1 MDSKRITALRAIM
14 KREGIDYYYIPTADF
29 HESEYVV
36 EYFKARKF
44 ITGFT
49 GSAGVAVIGQEEA
62 WLWTDGRYFIQA
74 AAQIE
79 GSGFGLM
86 KMGQEGVPTVM
97 QYLGEKLQEG
107 QCIGFDAR
115 VVNTNDAKEFAKIAA
130 KKHGSL
136 KTDKDLLD
144 EVWTDRP
151 ALVHQP
157 ADVLKDEF
165 NGEATASKLARVREQ
180 MEKEEAQY
188 HIIST
193 LDDIAWILNVR
204 GNDIPH
210 VPVVLSFLVIGKE
223 DTMWFVEENALSDA
237 VKEMAAEC
245 GITIRPY
252 EDVYAYAATI
262 PEHSTVLLDKR
273 KVNYRI
279 TNALSETVHIVSKAN
294 PSQLMKAIKNEIE
307 LENTRKAHLLDGI
320 AVTKFMYWLKK
331 NVGKI
336 PMDEV
341 SVSDYLQ
348 SLREQMEGYRD
359 ISFDT
364 IAGYNANAAMMHYSA
379 TETDKKNI
387 EPEGLY
393 LVDSGGQYVGGTTD
407 VTRTIALGPVTD
419 TMKKHFS
426 KTACGMLR
434 LADTRFL
441 YGCTGKNVD
450 IMAREPLW
458 ECYIDYKC
466 GTGHGIGYILNVHEG
481 PQNIRWRFNPGVK
494 EAVLEEGMIV
504 SDEPG
509 VYIEGSHGIRIENIL
524 EVVKEEKNGDGQ
536 FMAFRHLTYVPVD
549 LDVIDTQYMEPS
561 DVRKLNAYHAEVYK
575 RLSPYFEG
583 EELEMLKKATR
594 AV

>member
-136 KTDKDLLD
+136 KIDKDLLD

-223 DTMWFVEENALSDA
+223 DAMWFVEENALSDA

-245 GITIRPY
+245 GITIRSY

-262 PEHSTVLLDKR
+262 PENSTVLLDKR

-364 IAGYNANAAMMHYSA
+364 IAGYNANAAMMHYKA
-379 TETDKKNI
+379 
-387 EPEGLY
+387 EPDTAAKLEPQGML
-393 LVDSGGQYVGGTTD
+393 LVDSGGHYDTGTTD
-407 VTRTIALGPVTD
+407 ITRTFVLGPISD
-419 TMKKHFS
+419 IQKKHFTMVVKS
-426 KTACGMLR
+426 NLN
-434 LADTRFL
+434 LANVKFL
-441 YGCTGKNVD
+441 YGCNGISLDV
-450 IMAREPLW
+450 ICREPIWKENL
-458 ECYIDYKC
+458 DYQC
-466 GTGHGIGYILNVHEG
+466 GTGHGVGYLLNVHEG
-481 PQNIRWRFNPGVK
+481 PNSFRWQYRPGFDNPF
-494 EAVLEEGMIV
+494 EAGMITT
-504 SDEPG
+504 DEPG
-509 VYIEGSHGIRIENIL
+509 IYLQDQYGIRTENELIC
-524 EVVKEEKNGDGQ
+524 VKGEKNQYGQ
-536 FMAFRHLTYVPVD
+536 FMGFENITYVPID
-549 LDVIDTQYMEPS
+549 LDGIDKQY
-561 DVRKLNAYHAEVYK
+561 LNAEDVKQLNDYHKMVYEK
-575 RLSPYFEG
+575 ISPYMTP
-583 EELEMLKKATR
+583 EENEWLKEYTR
-594 AV
+594 AI

>member
-74 AAQIE
+74 ASQIE

-136 KTDKDLLD
+136 KTDNDLLD

-223 DTMWFVEENALSDA
+223 DAMWFVEENALSDA

-262 PEHSTVLLDKR
+262 PENSTVLLDKR

-294 PSQLMKAIKNEIE
+294 PSQLMKSIKNEIE

-364 IAGYNANAAMMHYSA
+364 IAGYNANAAMMHYKA
-379 TETDKKNI
+379 
-387 EPEGLY
+387 EPDTAAKLEPQGML
-393 LVDSGGQYVGGTTD
+393 LVDSGGHYDTGTTD
-407 VTRTIALGPVTD
+407 ITRTFVLGPISD
-419 TMKKHFS
+419 IQKKHFTMVVKS
-426 KTACGMLR
+426 NLN
-434 LADTRFL
+434 LANVKFL
-441 YGCTGKNVD
+441 YGCNGISLDV
-450 IMAREPLW
+450 ICREPIWKENL
-458 ECYIDYKC
+458 DYQC
-466 GTGHGIGYILNVHEG
+466 GTGHGVGYLLNVHEG
-481 PQNIRWRFNPGVK
+481 PNSFRWQYRPGFDNPF
-494 EAVLEEGMIV
+494 EAGMITT
-504 SDEPG
+504 DEPG
-509 VYIEGSHGIRIENIL
+509 IYLQDQYGIRTENELICF
-524 EVVKEEKNGDGQ
+524 KGEKNQYGQ
-536 FMAFRHLTYVPVD
+536 FMGFENITYVPID
-549 LDVIDTQYMEPS
+549 LDGIDKQY
-561 DVRKLNAYHAEVYK
+561 LNAEDVKQLNDYHKMVYEK
-575 RLSPYFEG
+575 ISPYMTS
-583 EELEMLKKATR
+583 EENEWLKEYTR
-594 AV
+594 AI

>member
-74 AAQIE
+74 ASQIE

-151 ALVHQP
+151 ELVHQP

-180 MEKEEAQY
+180 MEKEDAQY

-204 GNDIPH
+204 GDDIPH

-223 DTMWFVEENALSDA
+223 DAMWFVEENALSDA

-262 PEHSTVLLDKR
+262 PENSTVLLDKR

-364 IAGYNANAAMMHYSA
+364 IAGYNANAAMMHYKA
-379 TETDKKNI
+379 
-387 EPEGLY
+387 EPDTAAKLEPQGML
-393 LVDSGGQYVGGTTD
+393 LVDSGGHYDTGTTD
-407 VTRTIALGPVTD
+407 ITRTFVLGPISD
-419 TMKKHFS
+419 IQKKHFTMVVKS
-426 KTACGMLR
+426 NLN
-434 LADTRFL
+434 LANVKFL
-441 YGCTGKNVD
+441 YGCNGISLDV
-450 IMAREPLW
+450 ICREPIWKENL
-458 ECYIDYKC
+458 DYQC
-466 GTGHGIGYILNVHEG
+466 GTGHGVGYLLNVHEG
-481 PQNIRWRFNPGVK
+481 PNSFRWQYRPGFDNPF
-494 EAVLEEGMIV
+494 EAGMITT
-504 SDEPG
+504 DEPG
-509 VYIEGSHGIRIENIL
+509 IYLQDQYGIRTENELIC
-524 EVVKEEKNGDGQ
+524 VKGEKNQYGQ
-536 FMAFRHLTYVPVD
+536 FMGFENITYVPID
-549 LDVIDTQYMEPS
+549 LDGIDKQY
-561 DVRKLNAYHAEVYK
+561 LNAEDVKQLNDYHKMVYEK
-575 RLSPYFEG
+575 ISPYMTP
-583 EELEMLKKATR
+583 EENEWLKEYTR
-594 AV
+594 EI

>member
-136 KTDKDLLD
+136 KTDNDLLD

-180 MEKEEAQY
+180 MEREEAQY

-223 DTMWFVEENALSDA
+223 DAMWFVEENALSDA

-262 PEHSTVLLDKR
+262 PENSTVLLDKR

-364 IAGYNANAAMMHYSA
+364 IAGYNANAAMMHYKA
-379 TETDKKNI
+379 
-387 EPEGLY
+387 EPDTAAKLEPQGML
-393 LVDSGGQYVGGTTD
+393 LVDSGGHYDTGTTD
-407 VTRTIALGPVTD
+407 ITRTFVLGPISD
-419 TMKKHFS
+419 IQKKHFTMVVKS
-426 KTACGMLR
+426 NLN
-434 LADTRFL
+434 LANVKFL
-441 YGCTGKNVD
+441 YGCNGISLDV
-450 IMAREPLW
+450 ICREPIWKENL
-458 ECYIDYKC
+458 DYQC
-466 GTGHGIGYILNVHEG
+466 GTGHGVGYLLNVHEG
-481 PQNIRWRFNPGVK
+481 PNSFRWQYRPGFDNPF
-494 EAVLEEGMIV
+494 EAGMITT
-504 SDEPG
+504 DEPG
-509 VYIEGSHGIRIENIL
+509 IYLQDQYGIRTENELIC
-524 EVVKEEKNGDGQ
+524 VKGEKNQYGQ
-536 FMAFRHLTYVPVD
+536 FMGFENITYVPID
-549 LDVIDTQYMEPS
+549 LDGIDKQY
-561 DVRKLNAYHAEVYK
+561 LNAEDVKQLNDYHKMVYEK
-575 RLSPYFEG
+575 ISPYMTP
-583 EELEMLKKATR
+583 EENEWLKEYTR
-594 AV
+594 EI

>member
-74 AAQIE
+74 ASQIE

-157 ADVLKDEF
+157 ADVLKYEF

-223 DTMWFVEENALSDA
+223 DAMWFVEENALSDA

-262 PEHSTVLLDKR
+262 PEHSTVFLDKR

-364 IAGYNANAAMMHYSA
+364 IAGYNANAAMMHYKA
-379 TETDKKNI
+379 
-387 EPEGLY
+387 EPDTAAKLEPQGML
-393 LVDSGGQYVGGTTD
+393 LVDSGGHYDTGTTD
-407 VTRTIALGPVTD
+407 ITRTFVLGPISD
-419 TMKKHFS
+419 IQKKHFTMVVKS
-426 KTACGMLR
+426 NLN
-434 LADTRFL
+434 LANVKFL
-441 YGCTGKNVD
+441 YGCNGISLDV
-450 IMAREPLW
+450 ICREPIWKENL
-458 ECYIDYKC
+458 DYQC
-466 GTGHGIGYILNVHEG
+466 GTGHGVGYLLNVHEG
-481 PQNIRWRFNPGVK
+481 PNSFRWQYRPGFDNPF
-494 EAVLEEGMIV
+494 EAGMITT
-504 SDEPG
+504 DEPG
-509 VYIEGSHGIRIENIL
+509 IYLQDQYGIRTENELIC
-524 EVVKEEKNGDGQ
+524 VKGEKNQYGQ
-536 FMAFRHLTYVPVD
+536 FMGFENITYVPID
-549 LDVIDTQYMEPS
+549 LDGIDKQY
-561 DVRKLNAYHAEVYK
+561 LNAEDVKQLNDYHKMVYEK
-575 RLSPYFEG
+575 ISPYMTP
-583 EELEMLKKATR
+583 EENEWLKEYTR
-594 AV
+594 EI

>member
-74 AAQIE
+74 ASQIE

-136 KTDKDLLD
+136 KTDNDLLD

-223 DTMWFVEENALSDA
+223 DAMWFVEENALSDA

-245 GITIRPY
+245 GITIRQY

-262 PEHSTVLLDKR
+262 PENSTVLLDKR

-364 IAGYNANAAMMHYSA
+364 IAGYNANAAMMHYKA
-379 TETDKKNI
+379 
-387 EPEGLY
+387 EPDTAAKLEPQGML
-393 LVDSGGQYVGGTTD
+393 LVDSGGHYDTGTTD
-407 VTRTIALGPVTD
+407 ITRTFVLGPISD
-419 TMKKHFS
+419 IQKKHFTMVVKS
-426 KTACGMLR
+426 NLN
-434 LADTRFL
+434 LANVKFL
-441 YGCTGKNVD
+441 YGCNGISLDV
-450 IMAREPLW
+450 ICREPIWKENL
-458 ECYIDYKC
+458 DYQC
-466 GTGHGIGYILNVHEG
+466 GTGHGVGYLLNVHEG
-481 PQNIRWRFNPGVK
+481 PNSFRWQYRPGFDNPF
-494 EAVLEEGMIV
+494 EAGMITT
-504 SDEPG
+504 DEPG
-509 VYIEGSHGIRIENIL
+509 IYLQDQYGIRTENELICF
-524 EVVKEEKNGDGQ
+524 KGEKNQYGQ
-536 FMAFRHLTYVPVD
+536 FMGFENITYVPID
-549 LDVIDTQYMEPS
+549 LDGIDKQY
-561 DVRKLNAYHAEVYK
+561 LNAEDVKQLNDYHKMVYEK
-575 RLSPYFEG
+575 ISPYMTP
-583 EELEMLKKATR
+583 EENEWLKEYTR
-594 AV
+594 AI

>member
-136 KTDKDLLD
+136 KIDKDLLD

-223 DTMWFVEENALSDA
+223 DAMWFVEENALSDA

-262 PEHSTVLLDKR
+262 PENSTVLLDKR

-364 IAGYNANAAMMHYSA
+364 IAGYNANAAMMHYKA
-379 TETDKKNI
+379 
-387 EPEGLY
+387 EPDTAAKLEPQGML
-393 LVDSGGQYVGGTTD
+393 LVDSGGHYDTGTTD
-407 VTRTIALGPVTD
+407 ITRTFVLGPISD
-419 TMKKHFS
+419 IQKKHFTMVVKS
-426 KTACGMLR
+426 NLN
-434 LADTRFL
+434 LANVKFL
-441 YGCTGKNVD
+441 YGCNGISLDV
-450 IMAREPLW
+450 ICREPIWKENL
-458 ECYIDYKC
+458 DYQC
-466 GTGHGIGYILNVHEG
+466 GTGHGVGYLLNVHEG
-481 PQNIRWRFNPGVK
+481 PNSFRWQYRPGFDNPF
-494 EAVLEEGMIV
+494 EAGMITT
-504 SDEPG
+504 DEPG
-509 VYIEGSHGIRIENIL
+509 IYLQDQYGIRTENELICF
-524 EVVKEEKNGDGQ
+524 KGEKNQYGQ
-536 FMAFRHLTYVPVD
+536 FMGFENITYVPID
-549 LDVIDTQYMEPS
+549 LDGIDKQYLSAE
-561 DVRKLNAYHAEVYK
+561 DVKQLNDYHKMVYEK
-575 RLSPYFEG
+575 ISPYMTP
-583 EELEMLKKATR
+583 EENEWLKEYTR
-594 AV
+594 AI

>member
-136 KTDKDLLD
+136 KTDNDLLD

-151 ALVHQP
+151 ALVHQQ
-157 ADVLKDEF
+157 ANVLKDEF

-180 MEKEEAQY
+180 MENEEAQY

-223 DTMWFVEENALSDA
+223 DAMWFVEENALSNA
-237 VKEMAAEC
+237 VKGMAAEC

-262 PEHSTVLLDKR
+262 PENSTVLLDKR

-364 IAGYNANAAMMHYSA
+364 IAGYNANAAMMHYKA
-379 TETDKKNI
+379 
-387 EPEGLY
+387 EPDTAAKLEPQGML
-393 LVDSGGQYVGGTTD
+393 LVDSGGHYDTGTTD
-407 VTRTIALGPVTD
+407 ITRTFVLGPISD
-419 TMKKHFS
+419 IQKKHFTMVVKS
-426 KTACGMLR
+426 NLN
-434 LADTRFL
+434 LANVKFL
-441 YGCTGKNVD
+441 YGCNGISLDV
-450 IMAREPLW
+450 ICREPIWKENL
-458 ECYIDYKC
+458 DYQC
-466 GTGHGIGYILNVHEG
+466 GTGHGVGYLLNVHEG
-481 PQNIRWRFNPGVK
+481 PNSFRWQYRPGFDNPF
-494 EAVLEEGMIV
+494 EAGMITT
-504 SDEPG
+504 DEPG
-509 VYIEGSHGIRIENIL
+509 IYLQDQYGIRTENELIC
-524 EVVKEEKNGDGQ
+524 VKGEKNQYGQ
-536 FMAFRHLTYVPVD
+536 FMGFENITYVPID
-549 LDVIDTQYMEPS
+549 LDGIDKQY
-561 DVRKLNAYHAEVYK
+561 LNAEDVKQLNDYHKMVYEK
-575 RLSPYFEG
+575 ISPYMTP
-583 EELEMLKKATR
+583 EENEWLKEYTR
-594 AV
+594 EI

>member
-62 WLWTDGRYFIQA
+62 WLWTDGRCFIQA

-136 KTDKDLLD
+136 KTDNDLLD

-223 DTMWFVEENALSDA
+223 DAMWFVEENALSDA

-262 PEHSTVLLDKR
+262 PENSTVLLDKR

-294 PSQLMKAIKNEIE
+294 PSQLMKSIKNEIE

-364 IAGYNANAAMMHYSA
+364 IAGYNANAAMMHYKA
-379 TETDKKNI
+379 
-387 EPEGLY
+387 EPDTAAKLEPQGML
-393 LVDSGGQYVGGTTD
+393 LVDSGGHYDTGTTD
-407 VTRTIALGPVTD
+407 ITRTFVLGPISD
-419 TMKKHFS
+419 IQKKHFTMVVKS
-426 KTACGMLR
+426 NLN
-434 LADTRFL
+434 LANVKFL
-441 YGCTGKNVD
+441 YGCNGISLDV
-450 IMAREPLW
+450 ICREPIWKENL
-458 ECYIDYKC
+458 DYQC
-466 GTGHGIGYILNVHEG
+466 GTGHGVGYLLNVHEG
-481 PQNIRWRFNPGVK
+481 PNSFRWQYRPGFDNPF
-494 EAVLEEGMIV
+494 EAGMITT
-504 SDEPG
+504 DEPG
-509 VYIEGSHGIRIENIL
+509 IYLQDQYGIRTENELIC
-524 EVVKEEKNGDGQ
+524 VKGEKNQYGQ
-536 FMAFRHLTYVPVD
+536 FMGFENITYVPID
-549 LDVIDTQYMEPS
+549 LDGIDKQH
-561 DVRKLNAYHAEVYK
+561 LNAEDVKQLNDYHKMVYEK
-575 RLSPYFEG
+575 ISPYMTP
-583 EELEMLKKATR
+583 EENEWLKEYTR
-594 AV
+594 EI

>member
-74 AAQIE
+74 ANQIE

-136 KTDKDLLD
+136 KTDNDLLD

-180 MEKEEAQY
+180 MEKEDAQY

-204 GNDIPH
+204 GDDIPH

-223 DTMWFVEENALSDA
+223 DAMWFVEENALSDA

-262 PEHSTVLLDKR
+262 PENSTVLLDKR

-364 IAGYNANAAMMHYSA
+364 IAGYNANAAMMHYKA
-379 TETDKKNI
+379 
-387 EPEGLY
+387 EPDTAAKLEPQGML
-393 LVDSGGQYVGGTTD
+393 LVDSGGHYDTGTTD
-407 VTRTIALGPVTD
+407 ITRTFVLGPISD
-419 TMKKHFS
+419 IQKKHFTMVVKS
-426 KTACGMLR
+426 NLN
-434 LADTRFL
+434 LANVKFL
-441 YGCTGKNVD
+441 YGCNGISLDV
-450 IMAREPLW
+450 ICREPIWKENL
-458 ECYIDYKC
+458 DYQC
-466 GTGHGIGYILNVHEG
+466 GTGHGVGYLLNVHEG
-481 PQNIRWRFNPGVK
+481 PNSFRWQYRPGFDNPF
-494 EAVLEEGMIV
+494 EAGMITT
-504 SDEPG
+504 DEPG
-509 VYIEGSHGIRIENIL
+509 IYLQDQYGIRTENELIC
-524 EVVKEEKNGDGQ
+524 VKGEKNQYGQ
-536 FMAFRHLTYVPVD
+536 FMGFENITYVPID
-549 LDVIDTQYMEPS
+549 LDGIDKQY
-561 DVRKLNAYHAEVYK
+561 LNAEDVKQLNDYHKMVYEK
-575 RLSPYFEG
+575 ISPYMTP
-583 EELEMLKKATR
+583 EENEWLKEYTR
-594 AV
+594 EI

>member
-136 KTDKDLLD
+136 KTDNDLLD

-151 ALVHQP
+151 ALVHQQ

-180 MEKEEAQY
+180 MENEEAQY

-223 DTMWFVEENALSDA
+223 DAMWFVEENALSNA

-262 PEHSTVLLDKR
+262 PENSTVLLDKR

-364 IAGYNANAAMMHYSA
+364 IAGYNANAAMMHYKA
-379 TETDKKNI
+379 
-387 EPEGLY
+387 EPDTAAKLEPQGML
-393 LVDSGGQYVGGTTD
+393 LVDSGGHYDTGTTD
-407 VTRTIALGPVTD
+407 ITRTFVLGPISD
-419 TMKKHFS
+419 IQKKHFTMVVKS
-426 KTACGMLR
+426 NLN
-434 LADTRFL
+434 LANVKFL
-441 YGCTGKNVD
+441 YGCNGISLDV
-450 IMAREPLW
+450 ICREPIWKENL
-458 ECYIDYKC
+458 DYQC
-466 GTGHGIGYILNVHEG
+466 GTGHGVGYLLNVHEG
-481 PQNIRWRFNPGVK
+481 PNSFRWQYRPGFDNPF
-494 EAVLEEGMIV
+494 EAGMITT
-504 SDEPG
+504 DEPG
-509 VYIEGSHGIRIENIL
+509 IYLQDQYGIRTENELIC
-524 EVVKEEKNGDGQ
+524 VKGEKNQYGQ
-536 FMAFRHLTYVPVD
+536 FMGFENITYVPID
-549 LDVIDTQYMEPS
+549 LDGIDKQY
-561 DVRKLNAYHAEVYK
+561 LNAEDVKQLNDYHKMVYEK
-575 RLSPYFEG
+575 ISPYMTP
-583 EELEMLKKATR
+583 EENEWLKEYTR
-594 AV
+594 EI

>member
-223 DTMWFVEENALSDA
+223 DAMWFVEENALSDA

-273 KVNYRI
+273 KANYRI

-364 IAGYNANAAMMHYSA
+364 IAGYNANAAMMHYKA
-379 TETDKKNI
+379 
-387 EPEGLY
+387 EPDTAAKLEPQGML
-393 LVDSGGQYVGGTTD
+393 LVDSGGHYDTGTTD
-407 VTRTIALGPVTD
+407 ITRTFVLGPISD
-419 TMKKHFS
+419 IQKKHFTMVVKS
-426 KTACGMLR
+426 NLN
-434 LADTRFL
+434 LANVKFL
-441 YGCTGKNVD
+441 YGCNGISLDV
-450 IMAREPLW
+450 ICREPIWKENL
-458 ECYIDYKC
+458 DYQC
-466 GTGHGIGYILNVHEG
+466 GTGHGVGYLLNVHEG
-481 PQNIRWRFNPGVK
+481 PNSFRWQYRPGFDNPF
-494 EAVLEEGMIV
+494 EAGMITT
-504 SDEPG
+504 DEPG
-509 VYIEGSHGIRIENIL
+509 IYLQDQYGIRTENELIC
-524 EVVKEEKNGDGQ
+524 VKGEKNQYGQ
-536 FMAFRHLTYVPVD
+536 FMGFENITYVPID
-549 LDVIDTQYMEPS
+549 LDGIDKQY
-561 DVRKLNAYHAEVYK
+561 LNAEDVKQLNDYHKMVYEK
-575 RLSPYFEG
+575 ISPYMTP
-583 EELEMLKKATR
+583 EENEWLKEYTR
-594 AV
+594 EI

>member
-14 KREGIDYYYIPTADF
+14 KRDGIDYYYIPTADF

-74 AAQIE
+74 ANQIE

-136 KTDKDLLD
+136 KTDNDLLD

-223 DTMWFVEENALSDA
+223 DAMWFVEENALSDA

-262 PEHSTVLLDKR
+262 PENSTVLLDKR

-364 IAGYNANAAMMHYSA
+364 IAGYNANAAMMHYKA
-379 TETDKKNI
+379 
-387 EPEGLY
+387 EPDTAAKLEPQGML
-393 LVDSGGQYVGGTTD
+393 LVDSGGHYDTGTTD
-407 VTRTIALGPVTD
+407 ITRTFVLGPISD
-419 TMKKHFS
+419 IQKKHFTMVVKS
-426 KTACGMLR
+426 NLN
-434 LADTRFL
+434 LANVKFL
-441 YGCTGKNVD
+441 YGCNGISLDV
-450 IMAREPLW
+450 ICREPIWKENL
-458 ECYIDYKC
+458 DYQC
-466 GTGHGIGYILNVHEG
+466 GTGHGVGYLLNVHEG
-481 PQNIRWRFNPGVK
+481 PNSFRWQYRPGFDNPF
-494 EAVLEEGMIV
+494 EAGMITT
-504 SDEPG
+504 DEPG
-509 VYIEGSHGIRIENIL
+509 IYLQDQYGIRTENELIC
-524 EVVKEEKNGDGQ
+524 VKGEKNQYGQ
-536 FMAFRHLTYVPVD
+536 FMGFENITYVPID
-549 LDVIDTQYMEPS
+549 LDGIDKQY
-561 DVRKLNAYHAEVYK
+561 LNAEDVKQLNDYHKMVYEK
-575 RLSPYFEG
+575 ISPYMTP
-583 EELEMLKKATR
+583 EENEWLKEYTR
-594 AV
+594 EI

>member
-74 AAQIE
+74 ANQIE

-136 KTDKDLLD
+136 KIDKDLLD

-165 NGEATASKLARVREQ
+165 NGESTASKLARVREQ

-223 DTMWFVEENALSDA
+223 DAMWFVEENALSDA

-262 PEHSTVLLDKR
+262 PENSTVLLDKR

-307 LENTRKAHLLDGI
+307 LENTRQAHLLDGI

-364 IAGYNANAAMMHYSA
+364 IAGYNANAAMMHYKA
-379 TETDKKNI
+379 
-387 EPEGLY
+387 EPDTAAKLEPQGML
-393 LVDSGGQYVGGTTD
+393 LVDSGGHYDTGTTD
-407 VTRTIALGPVTD
+407 ITRTFVLGPISD
-419 TMKKHFS
+419 IQKKHFTMVVKS
-426 KTACGMLR
+426 NLN
-434 LADTRFL
+434 LANVKFL
-441 YGCTGKNVD
+441 YGCNGISLDV
-450 IMAREPLW
+450 ICREPIWKENL
-458 ECYIDYKC
+458 DYQC
-466 GTGHGIGYILNVHEG
+466 GTGHGVGYLLNVHEG
-481 PQNIRWRFNPGVK
+481 PNSFRWQYRPGFDNPF
-494 EAVLEEGMIV
+494 EAGMITT
-504 SDEPG
+504 DEPG
-509 VYIEGSHGIRIENIL
+509 IYLQDQYGIRTENELIC
-524 EVVKEEKNGDGQ
+524 VKGEKNQYGQ
-536 FMAFRHLTYVPVD
+536 FMGFENITYVPID
-549 LDVIDTQYMEPS
+549 LDGIDKQY
-561 DVRKLNAYHAEVYK
+561 LNAEDVKQLNDYHKMVYEK
-575 RLSPYFEG
+575 ISPYMTP
-583 EELEMLKKATR
+583 EENEWLKEYTR
-594 AV
+594 EI

>member
-1 MDSKRITALRAIM
+1 MDSKRITALREVM

-97 QYLGEKLQEG
+97 QYLDEKLQEG

-210 VPVVLSFLVIGKE
+210 VPVVLSFLIIGKE
-223 DTMWFVEENALSDA
+223 DAMWFVEENALSDA

-262 PEHSTVLLDKR
+262 PEHRSVLLDKR

-364 IAGYNANAAMMHYSA
+364 IAGYNANAAMMHYKA
-379 TETDKKNI
+379 
-387 EPEGLY
+387 EPDTAAKLEPQGML
-393 LVDSGGQYVGGTTD
+393 LVDSGGHYDTGTTD
-407 VTRTIALGPVTD
+407 ITRTFVLGPISD
-419 TMKKHFS
+419 IQKKHFTMVVKS
-426 KTACGMLR
+426 NLN
-434 LADTRFL
+434 LANVKFL
-441 YGCTGKNVD
+441 YGCNGISLDV
-450 IMAREPLW
+450 ICREPIWKENL
-458 ECYIDYKC
+458 DYQC
-466 GTGHGIGYILNVHEG
+466 GTGHGVGYLLNVHEG
-481 PQNIRWRFNPGVK
+481 PNSFRWQYRPGFDNPF
-494 EAVLEEGMIV
+494 EAGMITT
-504 SDEPG
+504 DEPG
-509 VYIEGSHGIRIENIL
+509 IYLQDQYGIRTENELICF
-524 EVVKEEKNGDGQ
+524 KGEKNQYGQ
-536 FMAFRHLTYVPVD
+536 FMGFENITYVPID
-549 LDVIDTQYMEPS
+549 LDGIDKQYLSAE
-561 DVRKLNAYHAEVYK
+561 DVKQLNDYHKMVYEK
-575 RLSPYFEG
+575 ISPYMTP
-583 EELEMLKKATR
+583 EENEWLKEYTR
-594 AV
+594 EI

>member
-79 GSGFGLM
+79 GLGFGLM

-223 DTMWFVEENALSDA
+223 DAMWFVEENALSDA

-262 PEHSTVLLDKR
+262 PENSTVLLDKR

-364 IAGYNANAAMMHYSA
+364 IAGYNANAAMMHYKA
-379 TETDKKNI
+379 
-387 EPEGLY
+387 EPDTAAKLEPQGML
-393 LVDSGGQYVGGTTD
+393 LVDSGGHYDTGTTD
-407 VTRTIALGPVTD
+407 ITRTFVLGPISD
-419 TMKKHFS
+419 IQKKHFTMVVKS
-426 KTACGMLR
+426 NLN
-434 LADTRFL
+434 LANVKFL
-441 YGCTGKNVD
+441 YGCNGISLDV
-450 IMAREPLW
+450 ICREPIWKENL
-458 ECYIDYKC
+458 DYQC
-466 GTGHGIGYILNVHEG
+466 GTGHGVGYLLNVHEG
-481 PQNIRWRFNPGVK
+481 PNSFRWQYRPGFDNPF
-494 EAVLEEGMIV
+494 EAGMITT
-504 SDEPG
+504 DEPG
-509 VYIEGSHGIRIENIL
+509 IYLQDQYGIRTENELIC
-524 EVVKEEKNGDGQ
+524 VKGEKNQYGQ
-536 FMAFRHLTYVPVD
+536 FMGFENITYVPID
-549 LDVIDTQYMEPS
+549 LDGIDKQY
-561 DVRKLNAYHAEVYK
+561 LNAEDVKQLNDYHKMVYEK
-575 RLSPYFEG
+575 ISPYMTP
-583 EELEMLKKATR
+583 EENEWLKEYTR
-594 AV
+594 AI

>member
-74 AAQIE
+74 ANQIE

-136 KTDKDLLD
+136 KIDKDLLD

-223 DTMWFVEENALSDA
+223 DAMWFVEENALSDA

-262 PEHSTVLLDKR
+262 PENSTVLLDKR

-364 IAGYNANAAMMHYSA
+364 IAGYNANAAMMHYKA
-379 TETDKKNI
+379 
-387 EPEGLY
+387 EPDTAAKLEPQGML
-393 LVDSGGQYVGGTTD
+393 LVDSGGHYDTGTTD
-407 VTRTIALGPVTD
+407 ITRTFVLGPISD
-419 TMKKHFS
+419 IRKKHFTMVVKS
-426 KTACGMLR
+426 NLN
-434 LADTRFL
+434 LANVKFL
-441 YGCTGKNVD
+441 YGCNGISLDV
-450 IMAREPLW
+450 ICREPIWKENL
-458 ECYIDYKC
+458 DYQC
-466 GTGHGIGYILNVHEG
+466 GTGHGVGYLLNVHEG
-481 PQNIRWRFNPGVK
+481 PNSFRWQYRPGFDNPF
-494 EAVLEEGMIV
+494 EAGMITT
-504 SDEPG
+504 DEPG
-509 VYIEGSHGIRIENIL
+509 IYLQDQYGIRTENELIC
-524 EVVKEEKNGDGQ
+524 VKGEKNQYGQ
-536 FMAFRHLTYVPVD
+536 FMGFENITYVPID
-549 LDVIDTQYMEPS
+549 LDGIDKQY
-561 DVRKLNAYHAEVYK
+561 LNAEDVKQLNDYHKMVYEK
-575 RLSPYFEG
+575 ISPYMTP
-583 EELEMLKKATR
+583 EENEWLKEYTR
-594 AV
+594 EI

>member
-136 KTDKDLLD
+136 KTDNDLLD

-223 DTMWFVEENALSDA
+223 DAMWFVEENALSDA

-262 PEHSTVLLDKR
+262 PENSTVLLDKR

-294 PSQLMKAIKNEIE
+294 PSQLMKSIKNEIE

-364 IAGYNANAAMMHYSA
+364 IAGYNANAAMMHYKA
-379 TETDKKNI
+379 
-387 EPEGLY
+387 EPDTAAKLEPQGML
-393 LVDSGGQYVGGTTD
+393 LVDSGGHYDTGTTD
-407 VTRTIALGPVTD
+407 ITRTFVLGPISD
-419 TMKKHFS
+419 IQKKHFTMVVKS
-426 KTACGMLR
+426 NLN
-434 LADTRFL
+434 LANVKFL
-441 YGCTGKNVD
+441 YGCNGISLDV
-450 IMAREPLW
+450 ICREPIWKENL
-458 ECYIDYKC
+458 DYQC
-466 GTGHGIGYILNVHEG
+466 GTGHGVGYLLNVHEG
-481 PQNIRWRFNPGVK
+481 PNSFRWQYRPGFDNPF
-494 EAVLEEGMIV
+494 EAGMITT
-504 SDEPG
+504 DEPG
-509 VYIEGSHGIRIENIL
+509 IYLQDQYGIRTENELIC
-524 EVVKEEKNGDGQ
+524 VKGEKNQYGQ
-536 FMAFRHLTYVPVD
+536 FMGFENITYVPID
-549 LDVIDTQYMEPS
+549 LDGIDKQY
-561 DVRKLNAYHAEVYK
+561 LNAEDVKQLNDYHKMVYEK
-575 RLSPYFEG
+575 ISPYMTS
-583 EELEMLKKATR
+583 EENEWLKEYTR
-594 AV
+594 EI

>member
-14 KREGIDYYYIPTADF
+14 KRDGIDYYYIPTADF

-74 AAQIE
+74 ASQIE

-151 ALVHQP
+151 ELVHQP

-180 MEKEEAQY
+180 MEKEDAQY

-204 GNDIPH
+204 GDDIPH

-223 DTMWFVEENALSDA
+223 DAMWFVEENALSDA

-262 PEHSTVLLDKR
+262 PENSTVLLDKR

-294 PSQLMKAIKNEIE
+294 PSQLMKSIKNEIE

-364 IAGYNANAAMMHYSA
+364 IAGYNANAAMMHYKA
-379 TETDKKNI
+379 
-387 EPEGLY
+387 EPDTAAKLEPQGML
-393 LVDSGGQYVGGTTD
+393 LVDSGGHYDTGTTD
-407 VTRTIALGPVTD
+407 ITRTFVLGPISD
-419 TMKKHFS
+419 IQKKHFTMVVKS
-426 KTACGMLR
+426 NLN
-434 LADTRFL
+434 LANVKFL
-441 YGCTGKNVD
+441 YGCNGISLDV
-450 IMAREPLW
+450 ICREPIWKENL
-458 ECYIDYKC
+458 DYQC
-466 GTGHGIGYILNVHEG
+466 GTGHGVGYLLNVHEG
-481 PQNIRWRFNPGVK
+481 PNSFRWQYRPGFDNPF
-494 EAVLEEGMIV
+494 EAGMITT
-504 SDEPG
+504 DEPG
-509 VYIEGSHGIRIENIL
+509 IYLQDQYGIRTENELICF
-524 EVVKEEKNGDGQ
+524 KGEKNQYGQ
-536 FMAFRHLTYVPVD
+536 FMGFENITYVPID
-549 LDVIDTQYMEPS
+549 LDGIDKQY
-561 DVRKLNAYHAEVYK
+561 LNAEDVKQLNDYHKMVYEK
-575 RLSPYFEG
+575 ISPYMTP
-583 EELEMLKKATR
+583 EENEWLKEYTR
-594 AV
+594 AI

>member
-74 AAQIE
+74 ASQIE

-136 KTDKDLLD
+136 KTDNDLLD

-223 DTMWFVEENALSDA
+223 DAMWFVEENALSDA

-262 PEHSTVLLDKR
+262 PENSTVLLDKR

-294 PSQLMKAIKNEIE
+294 PSQLMKSIKNEIE
-307 LENTRKAHLLDGI
+307 LENTRKAHLRDGL
-320 AVTKFMYWLKK
+320 AVTKFMYGLKK

-364 IAGYNANAAMMHYSA
+364 IAGYNANAAMMHYKA
-379 TETDKKNI
+379 
-387 EPEGLY
+387 EPDTAAKLEPQGML
-393 LVDSGGQYVGGTTD
+393 LVDSGGHYDTGTTD
-407 VTRTIALGPVTD
+407 ITRTFVLGPISD
-419 TMKKHFS
+419 IQKKHFTMVVKS
-426 KTACGMLR
+426 NLN
-434 LADTRFL
+434 LANVKFL
-441 YGCTGKNVD
+441 YGCNGISLDV
-450 IMAREPLW
+450 ICREPIWKENL
-458 ECYIDYKC
+458 DYQC
-466 GTGHGIGYILNVHEG
+466 GTGHGVGYLLNVHEG
-481 PQNIRWRFNPGVK
+481 PNSFRWQYRPGFDNPF
-494 EAVLEEGMIV
+494 EAGMITT
-504 SDEPG
+504 DEPG
-509 VYIEGSHGIRIENIL
+509 IYLQDQYGIRTENELIC
-524 EVVKEEKNGDGQ
+524 VKGEKNQYGQ
-536 FMAFRHLTYVPVD
+536 FMGFENITYVPID
-549 LDVIDTQYMEPS
+549 LDGIDKQH
-561 DVRKLNAYHAEVYK
+561 LNAEDVKQLNDYHKMVYEK
-575 RLSPYFEG
+575 ISPYMTP
-583 EELEMLKKATR
+583 EENEWLKEYTR
-594 AV
+594 EI

>member
-136 KTDKDLLD
+136 KTDNDLLD

-223 DTMWFVEENALSDA
+223 DAMWFVEENALSDA

-262 PEHSTVLLDKR
+262 PENSTVLLDKR

-294 PSQLMKAIKNEIE
+294 PSQLMKSIKNEIE

-364 IAGYNANAAMMHYSA
+364 IAGYNANAAMMHYKA
-379 TETDKKNI
+379 
-387 EPEGLY
+387 EPDTAAKLEPQGML
-393 LVDSGGQYVGGTTD
+393 LVDSGGHYDTGTTD
-407 VTRTIALGPVTD
+407 ITRTFVLGPISD
-419 TMKKHFS
+419 IQKKHFTMVVKS
-426 KTACGMLR
+426 NLN
-434 LADTRFL
+434 LANVKFL
-441 YGCTGKNVD
+441 YGCNGISLDV
-450 IMAREPLW
+450 ICREPIWKENL
-458 ECYIDYKC
+458 DYQC
-466 GTGHGIGYILNVHEG
+466 GTGHGVGYLLNVHEG
-481 PQNIRWRFNPGVK
+481 PNSFRWQYRTGFDNPF
-494 EAVLEEGMIV
+494 EAGMITT
-504 SDEPG
+504 DEPG
-509 VYIEGSHGIRIENIL
+509 IYLQDQYGIRTENELIC
-524 EVVKEEKNGDGQ
+524 VKGEKNQYGQ
-536 FMAFRHLTYVPVD
+536 FMGFENITYVPID
-549 LDVIDTQYMEPS
+549 LDGIDKQY
-561 DVRKLNAYHAEVYK
+561 LNAEDVKQLNDYHKMVYEK
-575 RLSPYFEG
+575 ISPYMTS
-583 EELEMLKKATR
+583 EENEWLKEYTR
-594 AV
+594 AI

>member
-136 KTDKDLLD
+136 KTDNDLLD

-223 DTMWFVEENALSDA
+223 DAMWFVEENALSDA

-262 PEHSTVLLDKR
+262 PENSTVLLDKR

-294 PSQLMKAIKNEIE
+294 PSQLMKSIKNEIE

-364 IAGYNANAAMMHYSA
+364 IAGYNANAAMMHYKA
-379 TETDKKNI
+379 
-387 EPEGLY
+387 EPDTAAKLEPQGML
-393 LVDSGGQYVGGTTD
+393 LVDSGGHYDTGTTD
-407 VTRTIALGPVTD
+407 ITRTFVLGPISD
-419 TMKKHFS
+419 IQKKHFTMVVKS
-426 KTACGMLR
+426 NLN
-434 LADTRFL
+434 LANVKFL
-441 YGCTGKNVD
+441 YGCNGISLDV
-450 IMAREPLW
+450 ICREPIWKENL
-458 ECYIDYKC
+458 DYQC
-466 GTGHGIGYILNVHEG
+466 GTGHGVGYLLNVHEG
-481 PQNIRWRFNPGVK
+481 PNSFRWQYRPGFDNPF
-494 EAVLEEGMIV
+494 EAGMITT
-504 SDEPG
+504 DEPG
-509 VYIEGSHGIRIENIL
+509 IYLQDQYGIRTENELIC
-524 EVVKEEKNGDGQ
+524 VKGEKNQYGQ
-536 FMAFRHLTYVPVD
+536 FMGFENITYVPID
-549 LDVIDTQYMEPS
+549 LDGIDKQY
-561 DVRKLNAYHAEVYK
+561 LNAEDVKQLNDYHKMVYEK
-575 RLSPYFEG
+575 ISPYMTS
-583 EELEMLKKATR
+583 EENEWLKEYTR
-594 AV
+594 AI

>member
-136 KTDKDLLD
+136 KTDNDLLD

-223 DTMWFVEENALSDA
+223 DAMWFVEENALSDA

-262 PEHSTVLLDKR
+262 PENSTVLLDKR

-364 IAGYNANAAMMHYSA
+364 IAGYNANAAMMHYKA
-379 TETDKKNI
+379 
-387 EPEGLY
+387 EPDTAAKLEPQGML
-393 LVDSGGQYVGGTTD
+393 LVDSGGHYDTGTTD
-407 VTRTIALGPVTD
+407 ITRTFVLGPISD
-419 TMKKHFS
+419 IQKKHFTMVVKS
-426 KTACGMLR
+426 NLN
-434 LADTRFL
+434 LANVKFL
-441 YGCTGKNVD
+441 YGCNGISLDV
-450 IMAREPLW
+450 ICREPIWKENL
-458 ECYIDYKC
+458 DYQC
-466 GTGHGIGYILNVHEG
+466 GTGHGVGYLLNVHEG
-481 PQNIRWRFNPGVK
+481 PNSFRWQYRPGFDNPF
-494 EAVLEEGMIV
+494 EAGMITT
-504 SDEPG
+504 DEPG
-509 VYIEGSHGIRIENIL
+509 IYLQDQYGIRTENELIC
-524 EVVKEEKNGDGQ
+524 VKGEKNQYGQ
-536 FMAFRHLTYVPVD
+536 FMGFENITYVPID
-549 LDVIDTQYMEPS
+549 LDGIDKQY
-561 DVRKLNAYHAEVYK
+561 LNAEDVKQLNDYHKMVYEK
-575 RLSPYFEG
+575 ISPYMTS
-583 EELEMLKKATR
+583 EENEWLKEYTR
-594 AV
+594 AI

>member
-14 KREGIDYYYIPTADF
+14 KRDGIDYYYIPTADF

-74 AAQIE
+74 ASQIE

-262 PEHSTVLLDKR
+262 PENSTVLLDKR

-364 IAGYNANAAMMHYSA
+364 IAGYNANAAMMHYKA
-379 TETDKKNI
+379 
-387 EPEGLY
+387 EPDTAAKLEPQGML
-393 LVDSGGQYVGGTTD
+393 LVDSGGHYDTGTTD
-407 VTRTIALGPVTD
+407 ITRTFVLGPISD
-419 TMKKHFS
+419 IQKKHFTMVVKS
-426 KTACGMLR
+426 NLN
-434 LADTRFL
+434 LANVKFL
-441 YGCTGKNVD
+441 YGCNGISLDV
-450 IMAREPLW
+450 ICREPIWKENL
-458 ECYIDYKC
+458 DYQC
-466 GTGHGIGYILNVHEG
+466 GTGHGVGYLLNVHEG
-481 PQNIRWRFNPGVK
+481 PNSFRWQYRPGFDNPF
-494 EAVLEEGMIV
+494 EAGMITT
-504 SDEPG
+504 DEPG
-509 VYIEGSHGIRIENIL
+509 IYLQDQYGIRTENELICF
-524 EVVKEEKNGDGQ
+524 KGEKNQYGQ
-536 FMAFRHLTYVPVD
+536 FMGFENITYVPID
-549 LDVIDTQYMEPS
+549 LDGIDKQY
-561 DVRKLNAYHAEVYK
+561 LNAEDVKQLNDYHKMVYEK
-575 RLSPYFEG
+575 ISPYMTP
-583 EELEMLKKATR
+583 EENEWLKEYTR
-594 AV
+594 AI

>member
-74 AAQIE
+74 ANQIE

-136 KTDKDLLD
+136 KTDNDLLD

-223 DTMWFVEENALSDA
+223 DAMWFVEENALSDA

-262 PEHSTVLLDKR
+262 PENSTVLLDKG

-294 PSQLMKAIKNEIE
+294 PSQLMKSIKNEIE

-364 IAGYNANAAMMHYSA
+364 IAGYNANAAMMHYKA
-379 TETDKKNI
+379 
-387 EPEGLY
+387 EPDTAAKLEPQGML
-393 LVDSGGQYVGGTTD
+393 LVDSGGHYDTGTTD
-407 VTRTIALGPVTD
+407 ITRTFVLGPISD
-419 TMKKHFS
+419 IQKKHFTMVVKS
-426 KTACGMLR
+426 NLN
-434 LADTRFL
+434 LANVKFL
-441 YGCTGKNVD
+441 YGCNGISLDV
-450 IMAREPLW
+450 ICREPIWKENL
-458 ECYIDYKC
+458 DYQC
-466 GTGHGIGYILNVHEG
+466 GTGHGVGYLLNVHEG
-481 PQNIRWRFNPGVK
+481 PNSFRWQYRPGFDNPF
-494 EAVLEEGMIV
+494 EAGMITT
-504 SDEPG
+504 DEPG
-509 VYIEGSHGIRIENIL
+509 IYLQDQYGIRTENELIC
-524 EVVKEEKNGDGQ
+524 VKGEKNQYGQ
-536 FMAFRHLTYVPVD
+536 FMGFENITYVPID
-549 LDVIDTQYMEPS
+549 LDGIDKQH
-561 DVRKLNAYHAEVYK
+561 LNAEDVKQLNDYHKMVYEK
-575 RLSPYFEG
+575 ISPYMTP
-583 EELEMLKKATR
+583 EENEWLKEYTR
-594 AV
+594 EI

>member
-74 AAQIE
+74 ANQIE

-136 KTDKDLLD
+136 KTDNDLLD

-151 ALVHQP
+151 VLVHQP

-223 DTMWFVEENALSDA
+223 DAMWFVEENALSDA

-262 PEHSTVLLDKR
+262 PENSTVLLDKR

-364 IAGYNANAAMMHYSA
+364 IAGYNANAAMMHYKA
-379 TETDKKNI
+379 
-387 EPEGLY
+387 EPYTAAKLEPQGML
-393 LVDSGGQYVGGTTD
+393 LVDSGGHYDTGTTD
-407 VTRTIALGPVTD
+407 ITRTFVLGPISD
-419 TMKKHFS
+419 IQKKHFTMVVKS
-426 KTACGMLR
+426 NLN
-434 LADTRFL
+434 LANVKFL
-441 YGCTGKNVD
+441 YGCNGISLDV
-450 IMAREPLW
+450 ICREPIWKENL
-458 ECYIDYKC
+458 DYQC
-466 GTGHGIGYILNVHEG
+466 GTGHGVGYLLNVHEG
-481 PQNIRWRFNPGVK
+481 PNSFRWQYRPGFDNPF
-494 EAVLEEGMIV
+494 EAGMITT
-504 SDEPG
+504 DEPG
-509 VYIEGSHGIRIENIL
+509 IYLQDQYGIRTENELIC
-524 EVVKEEKNGDGQ
+524 VKGEKNQYGQ
-536 FMAFRHLTYVPVD
+536 FMGFENITYVPID
-549 LDVIDTQYMEPS
+549 LDGIDKQY
-561 DVRKLNAYHAEVYK
+561 LNAEDVKQLNDYHKMVYEK
-575 RLSPYFEG
+575 ISPYMTP
-583 EELEMLKKATR
+583 EENEWLKEYTR
-594 AV
+594 EI

>member
-136 KTDKDLLD
+136 KTDNDLLD

-180 MEKEEAQY
+180 MEKEAAQY

-223 DTMWFVEENALSDA
+223 DAMWFVEENALSDA
-237 VKEMAAEC
+237 IKEMAAEC
-245 GITIRPY
+245 GIIIRPY
-252 EDVYAYAATI
+252 EEVYTYAATI
-262 PEHSTVLLDKR
+262 PEHSTVLLVKR
-273 KVNYRI
+273 KVNFRI
-279 TNALSETVHIVSKAN
+279 TNALPETVHIVSKAN

-364 IAGYNANAAMMHYSA
+364 IAGYNANAAMMHYKA
-379 TETDKKNI
+379 
-387 EPEGLY
+387 EPDTAAKLEPQGML
-393 LVDSGGQYVGGTTD
+393 LVDSGGHYDTGTTD
-407 VTRTIALGPVTD
+407 ITRTFVLGPISD
-419 TMKKHFS
+419 IQKKHFTMVVKS
-426 KTACGMLR
+426 NLN
-434 LADTRFL
+434 LANVKFL
-441 YGCTGKNVD
+441 YGCNGISLDV
-450 IMAREPLW
+450 ICREPIWKENL
-458 ECYIDYKC
+458 DYQC
-466 GTGHGIGYILNVHEG
+466 GTGHGVGYLLNVHEG
-481 PQNIRWRFNPGVK
+481 PNSFRWQYRPGFDNPF
-494 EAVLEEGMIV
+494 EAGMITT
-504 SDEPG
+504 DEPG
-509 VYIEGSHGIRIENIL
+509 IYLQDQYGIRTENELIC
-524 EVVKEEKNGDGQ
+524 VKGEKNQYGQ
-536 FMAFRHLTYVPVD
+536 FMGFENITYVPID
-549 LDVIDTQYMEPS
+549 LDGIDKQY
-561 DVRKLNAYHAEVYK
+561 LNAEDVKQLNDYHKMVYEK
-575 RLSPYFEG
+575 ISPYMTP
-583 EELEMLKKATR
+583 EENEWLKEYTR
-594 AV
+594 EI

>member
-136 KTDKDLLD
+136 KTDRDLLD

-223 DTMWFVEENALSDA
+223 DAMWFVEENALSDA

-262 PEHSTVLLDKR
+262 PENSTVLLDKR

-364 IAGYNANAAMMHYSA
+364 IAGYNANAAMMHYKA
-379 TETDKKNI
+379 
-387 EPEGLY
+387 EPDTAAKLEPQGML
-393 LVDSGGQYVGGTTD
+393 LVDSGGHYDTGTTD
-407 VTRTIALGPVTD
+407 ITRTFVLGPISD
-419 TMKKHFS
+419 IQKKHFTMVVKS
-426 KTACGMLR
+426 NLN
-434 LADTRFL
+434 LANVKFL
-441 YGCTGKNVD
+441 YGCNGISLDV
-450 IMAREPLW
+450 ICREPIWKENL
-458 ECYIDYKC
+458 DYQC
-466 GTGHGIGYILNVHEG
+466 GTGHGVGYLLNVHEG
-481 PQNIRWRFNPGVK
+481 PNSFRWQYRPGFDNPF
-494 EAVLEEGMIV
+494 EAGMITT
-504 SDEPG
+504 DEPG
-509 VYIEGSHGIRIENIL
+509 IYLQDQYGIRTENELIC
-524 EVVKEEKNGDGQ
+524 VKGEKNQYGQ
-536 FMAFRHLTYVPVD
+536 FMGFENITYVPID
-549 LDVIDTQYMEPS
+549 LDGIDKQY
-561 DVRKLNAYHAEVYK
+561 LNAEDVKQLNDYHKMVYEK
-575 RLSPYFEG
+575 ISPYMTP
-583 EELEMLKKATR
+583 EENEWLKEYTR
-594 AV
+594 EI

>member
-180 MEKEEAQY
+180 MEKEAAQY

-223 DTMWFVEENALSDA
+223 DAMWFVEENALSDE

-262 PEHSTVLLDKR
+262 PENSTVLLDKR

-364 IAGYNANAAMMHYSA
+364 IAGYNANAAMMHYKA
-379 TETDKKNI
+379 
-387 EPEGLY
+387 EPDTAAKLEPQGML
-393 LVDSGGQYVGGTTD
+393 LVDSGGHYDTGTTD
-407 VTRTIALGPVTD
+407 ITRTFVLGPISD
-419 TMKKHFS
+419 IQKKHFTMVVKS
-426 KTACGMLR
+426 NLN
-434 LADTRFL
+434 LANVKFL
-441 YGCTGKNVD
+441 YGCNGISLDV
-450 IMAREPLW
+450 ICREPIWKENL
-458 ECYIDYKC
+458 DYQC
-466 GTGHGIGYILNVHEG
+466 GTGHGVGYLLNVHEG
-481 PQNIRWRFNPGVK
+481 PNSFRWQYRPGFDNPF
-494 EAVLEEGMIV
+494 EAGMITT
-504 SDEPG
+504 DEPG
-509 VYIEGSHGIRIENIL
+509 IYLQDQYGIRTENELIC
-524 EVVKEEKNGDGQ
+524 VKGEKNQYGQ
-536 FMAFRHLTYVPVD
+536 FMGFENITYVPID
-549 LDVIDTQYMEPS
+549 LDGIDKQY
-561 DVRKLNAYHAEVYK
+561 LNAEDVKQLNDYHKMVYEK
-575 RLSPYFEG
+575 ISPYMTP
-583 EELEMLKKATR
+583 EENEWLKEYTR
-594 AV
+594 EI

>member
-136 KTDKDLLD
+136 KTDNDLLD
-144 EVWTDRP
+144 ELWTDRP

-223 DTMWFVEENALSDA
+223 DAMWFVEENALSDA

-262 PEHSTVLLDKR
+262 PENSTVLLDKR

-364 IAGYNANAAMMHYSA
+364 IAGYNANAAMMHYKA
-379 TETDKKNI
+379 
-387 EPEGLY
+387 EPDTAAKLEPQGML
-393 LVDSGGQYVGGTTD
+393 LVDSGGHYDTGTTD
-407 VTRTIALGPVTD
+407 ITRTFVLGPISD
-419 TMKKHFS
+419 IQKKHFTMVVKS
-426 KTACGMLR
+426 NLN
-434 LADTRFL
+434 LANVKFL
-441 YGCTGKNVD
+441 YGCNGISLDV
-450 IMAREPLW
+450 ICREPIWKENL
-458 ECYIDYKC
+458 DYQC
-466 GTGHGIGYILNVHEG
+466 GTGHGVGYLLNVHEG
-481 PQNIRWRFNPGVK
+481 PNSFRWQYRPGFDNPF
-494 EAVLEEGMIV
+494 EAGMITT
-504 SDEPG
+504 DEPG
-509 VYIEGSHGIRIENIL
+509 IYLQDQYGIRTENELIC
-524 EVVKEEKNGDGQ
+524 VKGEKNQYGQ
-536 FMAFRHLTYVPVD
+536 FMGFENITYVPID
-549 LDVIDTQYMEPS
+549 LDGIDKQY
-561 DVRKLNAYHAEVYK
+561 LNAEDVKQLNDYHKMVYEK
-575 RLSPYFEG
+575 ISPYMTP
-583 EELEMLKKATR
+583 EENEWLKEYTR
-594 AV
+594 EI

>member
-136 KTDKDLLD
+136 KTDNDLLD

-180 MEKEEAQY
+180 MEKEAAQY

-223 DTMWFVEENALSDA
+223 DAMWFVEENALSDA

-262 PEHSTVLLDKR
+262 PENSTVLLDKR

-364 IAGYNANAAMMHYSA
+364 IAGYNANAAMMHYKA
-379 TETDKKNI
+379 
-387 EPEGLY
+387 EPDTAAKLEPQGML
-393 LVDSGGQYVGGTTD
+393 LVDSGGHYDTGTTD
-407 VTRTIALGPVTD
+407 ITRTFVLGPISD
-419 TMKKHFS
+419 IQKKHFTMVVKS
-426 KTACGMLR
+426 NLN
-434 LADTRFL
+434 LANVKFL
-441 YGCTGKNVD
+441 YGCNGISLDV
-450 IMAREPLW
+450 ICREPIWKENL
-458 ECYIDYKC
+458 DYQC
-466 GTGHGIGYILNVHEG
+466 GTGHGVGYLLNVHEG
-481 PQNIRWRFNPGVK
+481 PNSFRWQYRPGFDNPF
-494 EAVLEEGMIV
+494 EAGMITT
-504 SDEPG
+504 DEPG
-509 VYIEGSHGIRIENIL
+509 IYLQDQYGIRTENELIC
-524 EVVKEEKNGDGQ
+524 VKGEKNQYGQ
-536 FMAFRHLTYVPVD
+536 FMGFENITYVPID
-549 LDVIDTQYMEPS
+549 LDGIDKQY
-561 DVRKLNAYHAEVYK
+561 LNAEDVKQLNDYHKMVYEK
-575 RLSPYFEG
+575 ISPYMTP
-583 EELEMLKKATR
+583 EENEWLKEYTR
-594 AV
+594 AI

>member
-151 ALVHQP
+151 ALVHQLV
-157 ADVLKDEF
+157 DVLKDEF

-223 DTMWFVEENALSDA
+223 DAMWFVEENALSDA

-262 PEHSTVLLDKR
+262 PENSTVLLDKR

-364 IAGYNANAAMMHYSA
+364 IAGYNANAAMMHYKA
-379 TETDKKNI
+379 
-387 EPEGLY
+387 EPDTAAKLEPQGML
-393 LVDSGGQYVGGTTD
+393 LVDSGGHYDTGTTD
-407 VTRTIALGPVTD
+407 ITRTFVLGPISD
-419 TMKKHFS
+419 IQKKHFTMVVKS
-426 KTACGMLR
+426 NLN
-434 LADTRFL
+434 LANVKFL
-441 YGCTGKNVD
+441 YGCNGISLDV
-450 IMAREPLW
+450 ICREPIWKENL
-458 ECYIDYKC
+458 DYQC
-466 GTGHGIGYILNVHEG
+466 GTGHGVGYLLNVHEG
-481 PQNIRWRFNPGVK
+481 PNSFRWQYRPGFDNPF
-494 EAVLEEGMIV
+494 EAGMITT
-504 SDEPG
+504 DEPG
-509 VYIEGSHGIRIENIL
+509 IYLQDQYGIRTENELIC
-524 EVVKEEKNGDGQ
+524 VKGEKNQYGQ
-536 FMAFRHLTYVPVD
+536 FMGFENITYVPID
-549 LDVIDTQYMEPS
+549 LDGIDKQY
-561 DVRKLNAYHAEVYK
+561 LNAEDVKQLNDYHKMVYEK
-575 RLSPYFEG
+575 ISPYMTS
-583 EELEMLKKATR
+583 EENEWLKEYTR
-594 AV
+594 AI

>member
-1 MDSKRITALRAIM
+1 MDSKRNTAFRAIM

-74 AAQIE
+74 ASQIE

-136 KTDKDLLD
+136 KTDNDLLD

-223 DTMWFVEENALSDA
+223 DAMWFVEENALSDA

-262 PEHSTVLLDKR
+262 PENSTVLLDKR

-294 PSQLMKAIKNEIE
+294 PSQLMKSIKNEIE

-364 IAGYNANAAMMHYSA
+364 IAGYNANAAMMHYKA
-379 TETDKKNI
+379 
-387 EPEGLY
+387 EPDTAAKLEPQGML
-393 LVDSGGQYVGGTTD
+393 LVDSGGHYDTGTTD
-407 VTRTIALGPVTD
+407 ITRTFVLGPISD
-419 TMKKHFS
+419 IQKKHFTMVVKS
-426 KTACGMLR
+426 NLN
-434 LADTRFL
+434 LANVKFL
-441 YGCTGKNVD
+441 YGCNGISLDV
-450 IMAREPLW
+450 ICREPIWKENL
-458 ECYIDYKC
+458 DYQC
-466 GTGHGIGYILNVHEG
+466 GTGHGVGYLLNVHEG
-481 PQNIRWRFNPGVK
+481 PNSFRWQYRPGFDNPF
-494 EAVLEEGMIV
+494 EAGMITT
-504 SDEPG
+504 DEPG
-509 VYIEGSHGIRIENIL
+509 IYLQDQYGIRTENELIC
-524 EVVKEEKNGDGQ
+524 VKGEKNQYGQ
-536 FMAFRHLTYVPVD
+536 FMGFENITYVPID
-549 LDVIDTQYMEPS
+549 LDGIDKQH
-561 DVRKLNAYHAEVYK
+561 LNAEDVKQLNDYHKMVYEK
-575 RLSPYFEG
+575 ISPYMTP
-583 EELEMLKKATR
+583 EENEWLKEYTR
-594 AV
+594 EI

>member
-136 KTDKDLLD
+136 KIDKDLLD

-165 NGEATASKLARVREQ
+165 NGESTASKLARVREQ

-223 DTMWFVEENALSDA
+223 DAMWFVEENALSDA

-262 PEHSTVLLDKR
+262 PENSTVLLDKR

-320 AVTKFMYWLKK
+320 AVTKFMYWLKE

-364 IAGYNANAAMMHYSA
+364 IAGYNANAAMMHYKA
-379 TETDKKNI
+379 
-387 EPEGLY
+387 EPDTAAKLEPQGML
-393 LVDSGGQYVGGTTD
+393 LVDSGGHYDTGTTD
-407 VTRTIALGPVTD
+407 ITRTFVLGPISD
-419 TMKKHFS
+419 IRKKHFTMVVKS
-426 KTACGMLR
+426 NLN
-434 LADTRFL
+434 LANVKFL
-441 YGCTGKNVD
+441 YGCNGISLDV
-450 IMAREPLW
+450 ICREPIWKENL
-458 ECYIDYKC
+458 DYQC
-466 GTGHGIGYILNVHEG
+466 GTGHGVGYLLNVHEG
-481 PQNIRWRFNPGVK
+481 PNSFRWQYRPGFDNPF
-494 EAVLEEGMIV
+494 EAGMITT
-504 SDEPG
+504 DEPG
-509 VYIEGSHGIRIENIL
+509 IYLQDQYGIRTENELIC
-524 EVVKEEKNGDGQ
+524 VKGEKNQYGQ
-536 FMAFRHLTYVPVD
+536 FMGFENITYVPID
-549 LDVIDTQYMEPS
+549 LDGIDKQY
-561 DVRKLNAYHAEVYK
+561 LNAEDVKQLNDYHKMVYEK
-575 RLSPYFEG
+575 ISPYMTP
-583 EELEMLKKATR
+583 EENEWLKEYTR
-594 AV
+594 EI

>member
-74 AAQIE
+74 ASQIE

-180 MEKEEAQY
+180 MENEDAQY

-223 DTMWFVEENALSDA
+223 DAMWFVEENALSDA

-262 PEHSTVLLDKR
+262 PENSTVLLDKR

-279 TNALSETVHIVSKAN
+279 TKALSETVHIVSKAN

-364 IAGYNANAAMMHYSA
+364 IAGYNANAAMMHYKA
-379 TETDKKNI
+379 
-387 EPEGLY
+387 EPDTAAKLEPQGML
-393 LVDSGGQYVGGTTD
+393 LVDSGGHYDTGTTD
-407 VTRTIALGPVTD
+407 ITRTFVLGPISD
-419 TMKKHFS
+419 IQKKHFTMVVKS
-426 KTACGMLR
+426 NLN
-434 LADTRFL
+434 LANVKFL
-441 YGCTGKNVD
+441 YGCNGISLDV
-450 IMAREPLW
+450 ICREPIWKENL
-458 ECYIDYKC
+458 DYQC
-466 GTGHGIGYILNVHEG
+466 GTGHGVGYLLNVHEG
-481 PQNIRWRFNPGVK
+481 PNSFRWQYRPGFDNPF
-494 EAVLEEGMIV
+494 EAGMITT
-504 SDEPG
+504 DEPG
-509 VYIEGSHGIRIENIL
+509 IYLQDQYGIRTENELIC
-524 EVVKEEKNGDGQ
+524 VKGEKNQYGQ
-536 FMAFRHLTYVPVD
+536 FMGFENITYVPID
-549 LDVIDTQYMEPS
+549 LDGIDKQH
-561 DVRKLNAYHAEVYK
+561 LNAEDVKQLNDYHKMVYEK
-575 RLSPYFEG
+575 ISPYMTP
-583 EELEMLKKATR
+583 EENEWLKEYTR
-594 AV
+594 EI

>member
-74 AAQIE
+74 ANQIE

-136 KTDKDLLD
+136 KTDNDLLD

-151 ALVHQP
+151 TLVHQQ

-180 MEKEEAQY
+180 MENEEAQY

-223 DTMWFVEENALSDA
+223 DAMWFVEENALSNA

-262 PEHSTVLLDKR
+262 PENSTVLLDKR

-364 IAGYNANAAMMHYSA
+364 IAGYNANAAMMHYKA
-379 TETDKKNI
+379 
-387 EPEGLY
+387 EPDTAAKLEPQGML
-393 LVDSGGQYVGGTTD
+393 LVDSGGHYDTGTTD
-407 VTRTIALGPVTD
+407 ITRTFVLGPISD
-419 TMKKHFS
+419 IQKKHFTMVVKS
-426 KTACGMLR
+426 NLN
-434 LADTRFL
+434 LANVKFL
-441 YGCTGKNVD
+441 YGCNGISLDV
-450 IMAREPLW
+450 ICREPIWKENL
-458 ECYIDYKC
+458 DYQC
-466 GTGHGIGYILNVHEG
+466 GTGHGVGYLLNVHEG
-481 PQNIRWRFNPGVK
+481 PNSFRWQYRPGFDNPF
-494 EAVLEEGMIV
+494 EAGMITT
-504 SDEPG
+504 DEPG
-509 VYIEGSHGIRIENIL
+509 IYLQDQYGIRTENELIC
-524 EVVKEEKNGDGQ
+524 VKGEKNQYGQ
-536 FMAFRHLTYVPVD
+536 FMGFENITYVPID
-549 LDVIDTQYMEPS
+549 LDGIDKQY
-561 DVRKLNAYHAEVYK
+561 LNAEDVKQLNDYHKMVYEK
-575 RLSPYFEG
+575 ISPYMTP
-583 EELEMLKKATR
+583 EENEWLKEYTR
-594 AV
+594 EI

>member
-74 AAQIE
+74 ANQIE

-136 KTDKDLLD
+136 KIDKDLLD

-165 NGEATASKLARVREQ
+165 NGESTASKLARVREQ

-223 DTMWFVEENALSDA
+223 DAMWFVEVNALSDA

-262 PEHSTVLLDKR
+262 PENSTVLLDKR

-364 IAGYNANAAMMHYSA
+364 IAGYNANAAMMHYKA
-379 TETDKKNI
+379 
-387 EPEGLY
+387 EPDTAAKLEPQGML
-393 LVDSGGQYVGGTTD
+393 LVDSGGHYDTGTTD
-407 VTRTIALGPVTD
+407 ITRTFVLGPISD
-419 TMKKHFS
+419 IQKKHFTMVVKS
-426 KTACGMLR
+426 NLN
-434 LADTRFL
+434 LANVKFL
-441 YGCTGKNVD
+441 YGCNGISLDV
-450 IMAREPLW
+450 ICREPIWKENL
-458 ECYIDYKC
+458 DYQC
-466 GTGHGIGYILNVHEG
+466 GTGHGVGYLLNVHEG
-481 PQNIRWRFNPGVK
+481 PNSFRWQYRPGFDNPF
-494 EAVLEEGMIV
+494 EAGMITT
-504 SDEPG
+504 DEPG
-509 VYIEGSHGIRIENIL
+509 IYLQDQYGIRTENELICF
-524 EVVKEEKNGDGQ
+524 KGEKNQYGQ
-536 FMAFRHLTYVPVD
+536 FMGFENITYVPID
-549 LDVIDTQYMEPS
+549 LDGIDKQY
-561 DVRKLNAYHAEVYK
+561 LNAEDVKQLNDYHKMVYEK
-575 RLSPYFEG
+575 ISPYMTP
-583 EELEMLKKATR
+583 EENEWLKEYTR
-594 AV
+594 EI

>member
-74 AAQIE
+74 ASQIE

-136 KTDKDLLD
+136 KTDRDLLD

-165 NGEATASKLARVREQ
+165 NGESTASKLARVREQ

-223 DTMWFVEENALSDA
+223 DAMWFVEENALSDA

-262 PEHSTVLLDKR
+262 PENSTVLLDKR

-364 IAGYNANAAMMHYSA
+364 IAGYNANAAMMHYKA
-379 TETDKKNI
+379 
-387 EPEGLY
+387 EPDTAAKLEPQGML
-393 LVDSGGQYVGGTTD
+393 LVDSGGHYDTGTTD
-407 VTRTIALGPVTD
+407 ITRTFVLGPISD
-419 TMKKHFS
+419 IQKKHFTMVVKS
-426 KTACGMLR
+426 NLN
-434 LADTRFL
+434 LANVKFL
-441 YGCTGKNVD
+441 YGCNGISLDV
-450 IMAREPLW
+450 ICREPIWKENL
-458 ECYIDYKC
+458 DYQC
-466 GTGHGIGYILNVHEG
+466 GTGHGVGYLLNVHEG
-481 PQNIRWRFNPGVK
+481 PNSFRWQYRPGFDNPF
-494 EAVLEEGMIV
+494 EAGMITT
-504 SDEPG
+504 DEPG
-509 VYIEGSHGIRIENIL
+509 IYLQDQYGIRTENELIC
-524 EVVKEEKNGDGQ
+524 VKGEKNQYGQ
-536 FMAFRHLTYVPVD
+536 FMGFENITYVPID
-549 LDVIDTQYMEPS
+549 LDGIDKQY
-561 DVRKLNAYHAEVYK
+561 LNAEDVKQLNDYHKMVYEK
-575 RLSPYFEG
+575 ISPYMTP
-583 EELEMLKKATR
+583 EENEWLKEYTR
-594 AV
+594 EI

>member
-74 AAQIE
+74 ASQIE

-136 KTDKDLLD
+136 KIDKDLLD

-165 NGEATASKLARVREQ
+165 NGESTASKLARVREQ

-223 DTMWFVEENALSDA
+223 DAMWFVEENALSDA

-262 PEHSTVLLDKR
+262 PENSTVLLDKR

-364 IAGYNANAAMMHYSA
+364 IAGYNANAAMMHYKA
-379 TETDKKNI
+379 
-387 EPEGLY
+387 EPDTAAKLEPQGML
-393 LVDSGGQYVGGTTD
+393 LVDSGGHYDTGTTD
-407 VTRTIALGPVTD
+407 ITRTFVLGPISD
-419 TMKKHFS
+419 IQKKHFTMVVKS
-426 KTACGMLR
+426 NLN
-434 LADTRFL
+434 LANVKFL
-441 YGCTGKNVD
+441 YGCNGISLDV
-450 IMAREPLW
+450 ICREPIWKENL
-458 ECYIDYKC
+458 DYQC
-466 GTGHGIGYILNVHEG
+466 GTGHGVGYLLNVHEG
-481 PQNIRWRFNPGVK
+481 PNSFRWQYRPGFDNPF
-494 EAVLEEGMIV
+494 EAGMITT
-504 SDEPG
+504 DEPG
-509 VYIEGSHGIRIENIL
+509 IYLQDQYGIRTENELIC
-524 EVVKEEKNGDGQ
+524 VKGEKNQYGQ
-536 FMAFRHLTYVPVD
+536 FMGFENITYVPID
-549 LDVIDTQYMEPS
+549 LDGIDKQH
-561 DVRKLNAYHAEVYK
+561 LNAEDVKQLNDYHKMVYEK
-575 RLSPYFEG
+575 ISPYMTP
-583 EELEMLKKATR
+583 EENEWLKEYTR
-594 AV
+594 EI